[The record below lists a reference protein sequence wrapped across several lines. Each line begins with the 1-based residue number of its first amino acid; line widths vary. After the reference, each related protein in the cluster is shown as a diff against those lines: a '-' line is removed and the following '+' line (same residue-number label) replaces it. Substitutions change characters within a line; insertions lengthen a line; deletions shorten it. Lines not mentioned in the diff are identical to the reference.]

1 MAWCRHGPNNEN
13 NSIAIKK
20 MRLAVF
26 DLDHTLM
33 PLDTGDMW
41 VRWLVA
47 RSGTDPRPVA
57 SELERFAREYR
68 AGVIDIDDFESFQM
82 RFLSQFRRAFLNVEL
97 AAYVEA
103 VVEPALPVA
112 SRRLVEHYTS
122 MGDKTALCTATYDFV
137 SKAVARVLGIDFT
150 LAVKPEEND
159 KGEFT
164 GRLASAPSYS
174 AGKVDYV
181 RAVIKEA
188 ADSGEPFE
196 SVHFYSD
203 SMADMPLFEFVESL
217 GGTCF
222 AVNPEKKLEAL
233 AAERDWEVLRTFD
246 AQDLARWKK
255 VAADLMEPRK

>member
-1 MAWCRHGPNNEN
+1 
-13 NSIAIKK
+13 

-47 RSGTDPRPVA
+47 RSGADPRPVA

-68 AGVIDIDDFESFQM
+68 AGTIDINDFESFQM

-97 AAYVEA
+97 DEYVKA
-103 VVEPALPVA
+103 VVEPALPAA
-112 SRRLVEHYTS
+112 SRRLVEHYAS
-122 MGDKTALCTATYDFV
+122 MGDATALCTATYDFV
-137 SKAVARVLGIDFT
+137 SKAVARVLGIDLT

-164 GRLASAPSYS
+164 GRLASAPSY
-174 AGKVDYV
+174 AEGKVAYV
-181 RAVIKEA
+181 RDAVDA
-188 ADSGEPFE
+188 AARKGEPYE
-196 SVHFYSD
+196 AVHFYSD
-203 SMADMPLFEFVESL
+203 SMADMPLFEYVESL

-222 AVNPEKKLEAL
+222 AVNPEKKLEEV
-233 AAERDWEVLRTFD
+233 AAQRDWEVLRTFD
-246 AQDLARWKK
+246 EGDLARWKK
-255 VAADLMEPRK
+255 VAGDLMAVAE